1 MKLII
6 TETQLLRLTEGY
18 SQKVA
23 DIQKSL
29 INKGY
34 DLGSYGP
41 NGDGVDGKL
50 GPLTKKAYQKEFGKS
65 IETVL
70 NQSSIKSQDKP
81 QPSFKTSVKSSYDA
95 VLIGGLDYRD
105 GDYSIDQQVK
115 LLKTSF
121 NGNIKGFRYNAPTTD
136 ILNFLKENPRI
147 YVIMF
152 SAGCRKAKDI
162 SGSPNVDLNKIFIVE
177 PYAVNGNSSVTGA
190 VSNGVP
196 ANHVFVG
203 PNSARGK
210 GVVSGAVSSNS
221 KTHWDALKYIG
232 NYI

>member
-1 MKLII
+1 MKIKL
-6 TETQLLRLTEGY
+6 TESQLKKLTEGY
-18 SQKVA
+18 NQRVA

-29 INKGY
+29 VNKGY

-70 NQSSIKSQDKP
+70 NQSSIKPHSKSQ
-81 QPSFKTSVKSSYDA
+81 QLYKTSVKSSYDA

-105 GDYSIDQQVK
+105 GDYSIDQQVG

-121 NGNIKGFRYNAPTTD
+121 NGNVKGFRYNASTTE
-136 ILNFLKENPRI
+136 ILNFLELNPKI

-152 SAGCRKAKDI
+152 SAGCKKANDI
-162 SGSPNVDLNKIFIVE
+162 SKSPNVDLNKIFIVE
-177 PYAVNGNSSVTGA
+177 PYAVNGNSSVSGA
-190 VSNGVP
+190 VTNGVP

-210 GVVSGAVSSNS
+210 GVVSGSVSSNS
-221 KTHWDALKYIG
+221 NSHWGALRDIGKYI
-232 NYI
+232 